1 MIPKAVIFDCDGVV
15 VDSEGPTF
23 AMLGQDLALHGL
35 PLSVP
40 QMEQLFLGGTVA
52 GAFTKAREM
61 GASLPDDWVGDFYN
75 RLYARLGEGTPLISG
90 ILTVLDALD
99 AAGIPYAIG
108 SNGSARKM
116 EVTLGQHAGLT
127 ARFKGHIYSAYSV
140 AAPKPAPDLYLH
152 AARALGVQPADC
164 VVVEDSA
171 AGAQAARSAGM
182 RCMGYAPHDTG
193 EGLRAVGATVFTDM
207 ADLPALLGL

>member
-1 MIPKAVIFDCDGVV
+1 MTPKAVIFDCDGVV

-23 AMLGQDLALHGL
+23 VLLGEDLARHGL

-40 QMEQLFLGGTVA
+40 EMESLFLGGTVA
-52 GAFTKAREM
+52 GAFTKARAM
-61 GASLPDDWVGDFYN
+61 GATLPDDWVADFYE
-75 RLYARLGEGTPLISG
+75 RLYARLGEGTPLIPH

-116 EVTLGQHAGLT
+116 EVTLGQHTGLT

-152 AARALGVQPADC
+152 AARALGVAPADC

-171 AGAQAARSAGM
+171 AGAEAASRAGI
-182 RCMGYAPHDTG
+182 RCMGYAPHAAGD
-193 EGLRAVGATVFTDM
+193 GLRAAGATVFTDM

>member
-1 MIPKAVIFDCDGVV
+1 MTPKAVIFDCDGVV

-23 AMLGQDLALHGL
+23 AMLGEDLARHGL

-40 QMEQLFLGGTVA
+40 DMEALFLGGTVA
-52 GAFTKAREM
+52 GVFTRGRAL
-61 GASLPDDWVGDFYN
+61 GASLPDDWVSDFYS

-90 ILTVLDALD
+90 VLTVLDALD
-99 AAGIPYAIG
+99 AAGIAYAIG

-140 AAPKPAPDLYLH
+140 AVPKPAPDLYLH
-152 AARALGVQPADC
+152 AARALGVPPADC
-164 VVVEDSA
+164 VVIEDSA

-182 RCMGYAPHDTG
+182 RCMGYAPHG
-193 EGLRAVGATVFTDM
+193 SGAGLLAEGAQIFTDM
-207 ADLPALLGL
+207 AELPARLGL

>member
-1 MIPKAVIFDCDGVV
+1 MTPKAVIFDCDGVV

-23 AMLGQDLALHGL
+23 AMLGEDLARNGL
-35 PLSVP
+35 PMSLP
-40 QMEQLFLGGTVA
+40 EMESLFLGGTVA
-52 GAFTKAREM
+52 GAFTKARAM
-61 GASLPDDWVGDFYN
+61 GATLPEDWVVDFYN
-75 RLYARLGEGTPLISG
+75 RLYIRLGEGTALIPQ

-127 ARFKGHIYSAYSV
+127 ARFKGRIYSAYSV

-152 AARALGVQPADC
+152 AASALGVAPADC

-171 AGAQAARSAGM
+171 AGAEAARRAGI
-182 RCMGYAPHDTG
+182 RCMGYAPHGAGD
-193 EGLRAVGATVFTDM
+193 GLRGAGATVFTDM